1 MSNQYDELKNLLN
14 VSRNMLGKNDL
25 TESRKVLTKN
35 GLISEQEIEDD
46 GATNIEVDSEQ
57 EIEVQTTPD

>member
-25 TESRKVLTKN
+25 TESRKVLKRERTYQRT
-35 GLISEQEIEDD
+35 GSR
-46 GATNIEVDSEQ
+46 
-57 EIEVQTTPD
+57 